1 MFYAEYLFIQK
12 DNNWKDILCFNNYII
27 TYKILI
33 KKSIIEHIK
42 FLNRI
47 CFIKSKI
54 YKYYIFFIW

>member
-1 MFYAEYLFIQK
+1 MQNIFFIQK
-12 DNNWKDILCFNNYII
+12 NNNWKDILFFNNYII

-47 CFIKSKI
+47 CFIKRKI
-54 YKYYIFFIW
+54 YKYYIFFI